1 MCYRALTCNVEIY
14 GYIFLSCGNERKTK
28 ISYSLVSQKGKIYKY
43 LWDVFLM
50 LWTPLGLG
58 CDTSLR
64 ANIVLTSGAYLHASK
79 AVPDRP
85 EHGVPQGV
93 TSSSRRK
100 GRGADGTVGSR

>member
-1 MCYRALTCNVEIY
+1 
-14 GYIFLSCGNERKTK
+14 
-28 ISYSLVSQKGKIYKY
+28 
-43 LWDVFLM
+43 M
-50 LWTPLGLG
+50 LWTPLDLG
-58 CDTSLR
+58 RDTSPR
-64 ANIVLTSGAYLHASK
+64 ANIVLTLGAYLHASK